1 VTPESDAAIEI
12 RAAAPADLPVL
23 ERELPMATPA
33 RHREA
38 LAQQAEG
45 AVAYLIAW
53 RGTSPVGHGLLYW
66 SGPRDAAIAAQ
77 LPGCPEIYNLG
88 VAEAL
93 RSRGIGR
100 RLLARL
106 ESLAAERGRAR
117 VGLGV
122 ALANARARRL
132 YEGLGY
138 RDAGAPRYVDRWH
151 RVDGAGRH
159 RVVEDECVFLVKE
172 LAASGSW

>member
-1 VTPESDAAIEI
+1 MTEI
-12 RAAAPADLPVL
+12 RAAAPSDLPVL
-23 ERELPMATPA
+23 ERELRMATPA
-33 RHREA
+33 RHREC

-45 AVAYLIAW
+45 TIAYLVAW
-53 RGTSPVGHGLLYW
+53 RGASPVGHGLLHW
-66 SGPRDAAIAAQ
+66 SGPRDAAIAAR

-100 RLLARL
+100 RLVARL
-106 ESLAAERGRAR
+106 EALAAERGHAR

-132 YEGLGY
+132 YERLGY
-138 RDAGAPRYVDRWH
+138 RDAGAPSYVDRWQ
-151 RVDGAGRH
+151 RVDAAGER
-159 RVVEDECVFLVKE
+159 RLVEDESVFLVKE
-172 LAASGSW
+172 LAGSRSW

>member
-1 VTPESDAAIEI
+1 VTLEGDTTEI

-33 RHREA
+33 RHREC

-45 AVAYLIAW
+45 AITYLLAW
-53 RGTSPVGHGLLYW
+53 RGTSPVGHGLVHW
-66 SGPRDAAIAAQ
+66 SGPRDATIAAR

-88 VAEAL
+88 VTEAL
-93 RSRGIGR
+93 RSRGIGGR
-100 RLLARL
+100 ILAGL
-106 ESLAAERGRAR
+106 EALAAGRGHPR

-122 ALANARARRL
+122 ALANPRARRL
-132 YEGLGY
+132 YERLGY

-151 RVDGAGRH
+151 RLDAAGAH
-159 RVVEDECVFLVKE
+159 HLVEDPCVFLVKE
-172 LAASGSW
+172 LAASGR